1 MSQSV
6 QPTIKIF
13 TPPSSPPTMTGQ
25 EEWDNV
31 DDFSVDSLQAE
42 VSSTSTSQS
51 TFIPSSPP
59 EEITGDEL
67 PNDYEVS
74 KNSSTELLQKMGHWF
89 YNTRLVQYMKSDER
103 SRVKQIYSS
112 NSIWMLG
119 IEYKFPEDCGSFNL
133 PKFDRD
139 ERARSS
145 RTSSFLNLV
154 FGSSEEEED
163 YDDMSI
169 YDLHH
174 NDDPVQSHKLSK
186 SRSCPQ
192 TTFNVDSQNL
202 SVPNSTK
209 VTPKVT
215 LTSSLTGPNMV
226 IQRLRSLSFTPK
238 SPPLENKSFP
248 DLSYSNIE
256 NRVNSGSS
264 NSVYHR
270 QASKRFQSFSFDK
283 KSDSSDISQMD
294 SKSSTIQTDNSKLSP
309 PNNNHLQASNSRR
322 SSITPNFLRNF
333 SISNQ
338 GIEPSNV
345 IAHGIFSSKPKKPR
359 RMTFSG
365 IFSGGKEKNKLGN
378 SSRKL
383 YPHAEIEGDLD
394 SKFFGN
400 ESKLKYT
407 SFEDIDNSRNQLA
420 EISYSEDILY
430 SSGDS
435 DDSDTNT
442 KTEEFEP
449 DAHSGDNISVETV
462 TRESIARREFNRFD
476 LTKDADNVKNVL
488 DDNLR
493 SRKSNLHINTNIWH
507 ERKISDTGSVRS
519 TGSFQS
525 ISTPT
530 SLYKSDSLGPLSPN
544 QKRLLDFYLDF
555 QSRIFCCYR
564 KDFLPIEPAFHTTDT
579 GWGCMHRTGQ
589 SLLAQGFLWTLLGR
603 DWRLHNPQTDSDIL
617 IYRKILRWFM
627 DGPESE
633 QYYSI
638 HNIARTG
645 IVLDKKIGDWFGP
658 ATIAHVLKRLSLNHK
673 ECPLSI
679 YVPTDNTIYR
689 TEVINIAMVEH
700 DNNLLCEQKAWK
712 PILILLSIRLGT
724 DRFNPSYSENLK
736 IMFTFPQFLGIAGG
750 RPRKS
755 LYFVAVQV
763 LTWLDDEFFY
773 LDPHFVRPAINLS
786 KIQEFPI
793 EDYHSTIVRAMDII
807 EMDPSMLL
815 GFLCQRPQDF
825 DELCERIKLEM
836 DPQFP
841 IFTIS

>member
-6 QPTIKIF
+6 QPIIKIF
-13 TPPSSPPTMTGQ
+13 TPPSSPPTMIGQ
-25 EEWDNV
+25 EEWDSV
-31 DDFSVDSLQAE
+31 DDFSVDSLHAE

-67 PNDYEVS
+67 PNDYDVP
-74 KNSSTELLQKMGHWF
+74 KNPSTELLQKMGHWF

-103 SRVKQIYSS
+103 SRVKKIYST

-119 IEYKFPEDCGSFNL
+119 IEYEFPEDCGSVNL

-139 ERARSS
+139 EKARSS
-145 RTSSFLNLV
+145 RASSFLNLV
-154 FGSSEEEED
+154 FGSSEEDED
-163 YDDMSI
+163 YDDMSVH
-169 YDLHH
+169 DLHH
-174 NDDPVQSHKLSK
+174 NDCPVQSHKIGK
-186 SRSCPQ
+186 FRSCLQ
-192 TTFNVDSQNL
+192 TTCGVDGQNL
-202 SVPNSTK
+202 SVPHSTK

-215 LTSSLTGPNMV
+215 ISSSSTPNIV
-226 IQRLRSLSFTPK
+226 IQRLRSLSFSQK
-238 SPPLENKSFP
+238 SPPPENKSYP
-248 DLSYSNIE
+248 DLLHSNIE

-264 NSVYHR
+264 NSAYHR
-270 QASKRFQSFSFDK
+270 QAGKRFHSFSFDK
-283 KSDSSDISQMD
+283 TSDSSDISQTD
-294 SKSSTIQTDNSKLSP
+294 SKSSSAIKTDNSKLSP
-309 PNNNHLQASNSRR
+309 PSNNHLQAPNSRR
-322 SSITPNFLRNF
+322 SSITSNFLRTF

-345 IAHGIFSSKPKKPR
+345 IAHGVFSSKPKKPR

-365 IFSGGKEKNKLGN
+365 IFSGKEKNKLGN

-407 SFEDIDNSRNQLA
+407 SFEDIDNSRNQIA
-420 EISYSEDILY
+420 EVSYSEDILY

-442 KTEEFEP
+442 RTEEVEL
-449 DAHSGDNISVETV
+449 DALSGDNISVETV
-462 TRESIARREFNRFD
+462 TRESIARREIKRFD
-476 LTKDADNVKNVL
+476 LSRDSDNKGVL
-488 DDNLR
+488 DDNLQ
-493 SRKSNLHINTNIWH
+493 SRKTNLQVNTNIWH
-507 ERKISDTGSVRS
+507 ERKLSDTGSVRS

-530 SLYKSDSLGPLSPN
+530 SLYKPDSLGPLSLN
-544 QKRLLDFYLDF
+544 QKKLMDFYLDF

-603 DWRLHNPQTDSDIL
+603 DWRLHNPQTESDTL

-627 DGPESE
+627 DGPEPE

-645 IVLDKKIGDWFGP
+645 IVFDKKIGDWFGP
-658 ATIAHVLKRLSLNHK
+658 ATVAHVLKRLSLNHK

-679 YVPTDNTIYR
+679 YVPTDNNIYR

-700 DNNLLCEQKAWK
+700 DNNLLCDQKAWK

-755 LYFVAVQV
+755 LYFVAVQ
-763 LTWLDDEFFY
+763 DDEFFY

-786 KIQEFPI
+786 KTPEFPI
-793 EDYHSTIVRAMDII
+793 EDYHSTIVRAMDIT

-825 DELCERIKLEM
+825 DDLCERVK
-836 DPQFP
+836 Q
-841 IFTIS
+841 